1 VDTAGTLDYY
11 AILMKNS
18 VSLALLT
25 TLCVLAP
32 ATGQGLRAQ
41 EPEGMSSII
50 PMPAKAEKPF
60 AALSRAL
67 LGGRDSLV
75 NLARQQVG
83 LKYRLGAVSP
93 GLAFDCSGLVKWVME
108 AFDVQLP
115 RTAALQAQLGIEV
128 PKDPAR
134 MLPGVLMFFGRG
146 KRVTHIGIYVGE
158 GKYVHA
164 ANRRRGV
171 VESDLARMIPRWWKG
186 VRRVLMAPDS
196 GFGSKG

>member
-1 VDTAGTLDYY
+1 
-11 AILMKNS
+11 MKNS

-25 TLCVLAP
+25 TLWLLAP
-32 ATGQGLRAQ
+32 AADRGLRAQ
-41 EPEGMSSII
+41 EPEGLSSILPI
-50 PMPAKAEKPF
+50 PAKPEKPF

-108 AFDVQLP
+108 AFDIQLP

-134 MLPGVLMFFGRG
+134 MLPGDLMFFGRG

-196 GFGSKG
+196 GIGSKS